1 MTDNLFLDTRIHVK
15 IYDAEEDVYQV
26 PTSVFPRPM
35 GDGRGSISDTQIKF
49 SYTAKPFSFAIQRSD
64 NSDTIFNTS
73 GSNLIFESQYLRLRT
88 QLPANPNLYG
98 LGEHTDP
105 FRLNTTNYIR
115 TIWNRDAYEIPVGTN
130 LYGAHPIYFEHRA
143 NSKTHGVFL
152 LNSDGMDI
160 KINNTAADGQYLEY
174 NTIGGVF
181 DFYFLAGPGP
191 LDVARQYSEV
201 VGQPAMMP
209 YWGLGFHQCKYGY
222 QDVYEVADVVY
233 NYSQANIPLETMWT
247 DIDYMDGRK
256 IFTLD
261 PLRFPLPKMR
271 ELVTH
276 LHDANQHY
284 VVMVD
289 PAVAYQD
296 YPAFNN
302 GVSRDVFLKLANG
315 SIYQGMRARPY
326 TPAFYR
332 C

>member
-1 MTDNLFLDTRIHVK
+1 
-15 IYDAEEDVYQV
+15 VYQV

-105 FRLNTTNYIR
+105 FRLFTTNYIR

-201 VGQPAMMP
+201 AGQPAMMP

-233 NYSQANIPLETMWT
+233 NYSQAGIPLETMWT

-256 IFTLD
+256 VFTLD
-261 PLRFPLPKMR
+261 PQRFPLPKVR

-302 GVSRDVFLKLANG
+302 GVSQDVFLKLANG
-315 SIYQGMRARPY
+315 SIYQGMRAKPY
-326 TPAFYR
+326 THSFYR

>member
-1 MTDNLFLDTRIHVK
+1 M
-15 IYDAEEDVYQV
+15 
-26 PTSVFPRPM
+26 PTSVFPRPS
-35 GDGRGSISDTQIKF
+35 GNAGGNTKNAQIKF
-49 SYTAKPFSFAIQRSD
+49 SYIAKPFSFAIQRSD
-64 NSDTIFNTS
+64 SSDTIFNTS

-98 LGEHTDP
+98 LGESTDP

-115 TIWNRDAYEIPVGTN
+115 TIWNRDAYEIPTGSN
-130 LYGAHPIYFEHRA
+130 LYGAHPVYFEPRA
-143 NSKTHGVFL
+143 NGKTHGVFL

-181 DFYFLAGPGP
+181 DFYFMAGPGP
-191 LDVARQYSEV
+191 VDVARQYSEV
-201 VGQPAMMP
+201 AGLPAMMP

-233 NYSQANIPLETMWT
+233 NYSAAGIPLETMWT
-247 DIDYMDGRK
+247 DIDYMDRRK

-261 PLRFPLPKMR
+261 PDRFPINKVR

-289 PAVAYQD
+289 PAVAYQN

-302 GVSRDVFLKLANG
+302 GVSRGIFLKNANG
-315 SIYQGMRARPY
+315 SIYQGMRKYAHPSS
-326 TPAFYR
+326 FYIG
-332 C
+332 